1 MIGTIQQTEFAAID
15 FESAGVRPGGTD
27 VPVQVGV
34 GVMIGCSLR
43 LDLGF
48 QSLIA
53 SPEPVTW
60 RARKV
65 HGIADADLEGS
76 PSMNELWPK
85 FKAVLGGRWVV
96 AHGASTEKRF
106 LRAFPF
112 HGFGPWVDTL
122 KLSRAIDPDV
132 SSHALGDLIG
142 HHGLLVE
149 LSEAVPNLRWHDAW
163 CDAVAS
169 LVLLRHFIRTLDLGG
184 ESPRILLRANDA
196 PFHHRKAA
204 RRIL

>member
-1 MIGTIQQTEFAAID
+1 MATIQETEFAAID

-27 VPVQVGV
+27 VPVQVGL
-34 GVMIGCSLR
+34 GVLVDGDLR

-65 HGIADADLEGS
+65 HGITDANLEGA
-76 PSMNELWPK
+76 PSMHELWPT

-122 KLSRAIDPDV
+122 KLSRAINPELP
-132 SSHALGDLIG
+132 SHTLGDLIR
-142 HHGLLVE
+142 HHGLFERLVD
-149 LSEAVPNLRWHDAW
+149 AIPDFRWHDAY

-169 LVLLRHFIRTLDLGG
+169 LVLLKHFITMLNLGG
-184 ESPRILLRANDA
+184 ETPEFLLTADDA
-196 PFHHRKAA
+196 PFHQRKAA
-204 RRIL
+204 RRFL

>member
-1 MIGTIQQTEFAAID
+1 MATIQDTEFTAID

-27 VPVQVGV
+27 VPVQVGLGVLV
-34 GVMIGCSLR
+34 GGDLR

-65 HGIADADLEGS
+65 HGITDADLEGA
-76 PSMNELWPK
+76 PSMPELWPT
-85 FKAVLGGRWVV
+85 FKAMLGGRWVV
-96 AHGASTEKRF
+96 AHGAATEKRF

-122 KLSRAIDPDV
+122 KLSRAIDPDLP
-132 SSHALGDLIG
+132 SHTLGDLVV
-142 HHGLLVE
+142 HYGLLEGLVD
-149 LSEAVPNLRWHDAW
+149 AIPGFRWHDAY

-169 LVLLRHFIRTLDLGG
+169 LVLLRHFISKLALSS
-184 ESPRILLRANDA
+184 ESPEILLSADDA
-196 PFHHRKAA
+196 PFHQRKAA
-204 RRIL
+204 RRLR